1 MSTYLGDVVRS
12 NRCGRYRLSRWQVP
26 ESRLAKEANKMT
38 RISIPHSIRT
48 EKGDQ
53 RKLVQSQF
61 RVYFFGRKGKKIK
74 IKFSGV
80 SIFWEYAKLTS
91 SSWSTSTSWSL
102 KVPSLCCQPRHVLTL
117 YALRSTYK
125 FSRLISFLL
134 RIVERI
140 WFKIKA
146 FSHRWSI

>member
-26 ESRLAKEANKMT
+26 ESRLAKEADKMT

-61 RVYFFGRKGKKIK
+61 RVYFFGRKEKKSK

-80 SIFWEYAKLTS
+80 SIFLRIRAENLKFTS
-91 SSWSTSTSWSL
+91 PSWSTSTPWNP
-102 KVPSLCCQPRHVLTL
+102 KVPSLCCQTQHVLTL
-117 YALRSTYK
+117 
-125 FSRLISFLL
+125 
-134 RIVERI
+134 
-140 WFKIKA
+140 
-146 FSHRWSI
+146 

>member
-26 ESRLAKEANKMT
+26 ESRLAKEADKMT

-61 RVYFFGRKGKKIK
+61 RVYFFGRKEKKSK

-80 SIFWEYAKLTS
+80 SIFLRIRAEN
-91 SSWSTSTSWSL
+91 L
-102 KVPSLCCQPRHVLTL
+102 KVHL
-117 YALRSTYK
+117 ALVVDVHALES
-125 FSRLISFLL
+125 
-134 RIVERI
+134 
-140 WFKIKA
+140 
-146 FSHRWSI
+146 

>member
-26 ESRLAKEANKMT
+26 ESRLAKEADKMT

-61 RVYFFGRKGKKIK
+61 RVYFFGRKEKKK
-74 IKFSGV
+74 YNKVFRGV
-80 SIFWEYAKLTS
+80 YFFENTWKKLEVN
-91 SSWSTSTSWSL
+91 L
-102 KVPSLCCQPRHVLTL
+102 ALVVDVHVLE
-117 YALRSTYK
+117 S
-125 FSRLISFLL
+125 
-134 RIVERI
+134 
-140 WFKIKA
+140 
-146 FSHRWSI
+146 